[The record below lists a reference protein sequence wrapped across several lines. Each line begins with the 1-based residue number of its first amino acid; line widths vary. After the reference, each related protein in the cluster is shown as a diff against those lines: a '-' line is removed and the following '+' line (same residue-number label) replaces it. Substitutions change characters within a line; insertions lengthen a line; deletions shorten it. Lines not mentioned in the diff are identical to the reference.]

1 MLTKRIV
8 LRWLATVLALA
19 LLLPVTGCSKTG
31 KAAPETASPAET
43 AAPDTPV
50 TPETDGR
57 APVTI
62 HSYDPDN
69 EIRSKAYF
77 DSVGKDNFSGL
88 DLFITGPSVSRMD
101 PDGATYMSKELR
113 DRKTA
118 VEKKLNVKVNLT
130 SADPATMLDEA
141 TAAIA
146 SGMYYTD
153 VMLLPIG
160 EVGTFAASGTLMNL
174 RSVPALDLAAPYFDA
189 GSVAAL
195 SAGYETYGLAS
206 DACPALTEL
215 PALYYNKELVADYKG
230 KSIRSVALDGGLT
243 WDVFWEVLAAAKA
256 NLDEGQYSVSAGSMK
271 SRLPETVHVANGGTI
286 VSSGELKTPAVEFS
300 PKSLKWSVFFGN
312 GMLTDERALFTK
324 AKTAAAAFSEGKT
337 AFIFETVGGAVSL
350 YGGGAEW
357 GILPMP
363 KPSADSPYRSLASP
377 DASVFTVIRGTEN
390 SYEIGKMLSAL
401 SAWSYGVVPERY
413 VDEVLMT
420 MMSGNDSGD
429 VLDVI
434 SKSAVYDLSTAF
446 GPASEAL
453 ADGTY
458 GFIRRACESGDP
470 GTDYDAYVYEANL
483 AMERLFTTSH

>member
-1 MLTKRIV
+1 MMNKNTV
-8 LRWLATVLALA
+8 LRCLAAALALA
-19 LLLPVTGCSKTG
+19 LLLPFAGCAKTE
-31 KAAPETASPAET
+31 KNVPETAAPAETASPGS
-43 AAPDTPV
+43 
-50 TPETDGR
+50 PETGDSDKND
-57 APVTI
+57 PVTI

-77 DSVGKDNFSGL
+77 DSVEKDNFAGL
-88 DLFITGPSVSRMD
+88 DLFVTGPSVSRMD

-118 VEKKLNVKVNLT
+118 VEKKLNMRINLT
-130 SADPATMLDEA
+130 SADPATMFDEA
-141 TAAIA
+141 AAAIA
-146 SGMYYTD
+146 SGLYYTD
-153 VMLLPIG
+153 VMLLPLG
-160 EVGTFAASGTLMNL
+160 QVGAFAASGTLMNL

-189 GSVAAL
+189 GSVEAL

-206 DACPALTEL
+206 DACPVLTEL
-215 PALYYNKELVADYKG
+215 PALYYNKELVTDYKG

-256 NLDEGQYSVSAGSMK
+256 NLGEGQYSVSAGSMK

-286 VSSGELKTPAVEFS
+286 VSSGELRTPTVAFS

-324 AKTAAAAFSEGKT
+324 AKTATAAFSEGKT
-337 AFIFETVGGAVSL
+337 AFIFETVGGAASL

-363 KPSADSPYRSLASP
+363 KPSADSAYRSLASP
-377 DASVFTVIRGTEN
+377 DAPVFTVIRGTEN

-413 VDEVLMT
+413 VDEVLVT
-420 MMSGNDSGD
+420 SMSGNDAGD
-429 VLDVI
+429 VLDLI
-434 SKSAVYDLSTAF
+434 SKSAVFDLSTAF
-446 GPASEAL
+446 GETSAAL

-458 GFIRRACESGDP
+458 GFIRRACESGDSAS
-470 GTDYDAYVYEANL
+470 GYDEYVWEANV
-483 AMERLFTTSH
+483 AMDGMFTTSH